1 MPVLPTQPTIHSSA
15 SAGVSPARSRA
26 AFAAVAFFDVS
37 VLLVIA
43 CCAAVGLAATLL
55 AARKEGAA

>member
-1 MPVLPTQPTIHSSA
+1 MD
-15 SAGVSPARSRA
+15 A

-43 CCAAVGLAATLL
+43 LCAAVGLAVTLL
-55 AARKEGAA
+55 SGRKEGAA